1 MSFARVRALIVVG
14 VLTVIALVFVAVTL
28 VRDTQAGKD
37 TAESCPAGYKLAD
50 ARLRLPEDI
59 KINVFNATST
69 PNLANAVKEDFQ
81 NRKFQVLKA
90 GNEPK
95 NKGVDDEV
103 AVLRYGPKGVGSYHV
118 LKAYFLNEAKP
129 EFELERKTD
138 VVDVVIGSDFKQL
151 ATITEVSQAL
161 AQGGGGPQ
169 LPAQTCADPN
179 LT

>member
-14 VLTVIALVFVAVTL
+14 VLAGIALVFVAVTL

-50 ARLRLPEDI
+50 ARLRLPQDI

-69 PNLANAVKEDFQ
+69 TGLAKGVREDFQ

-90 GNEPK
+90 GDEPK
-95 NKGVDDEV
+95 NKGIDEV

-129 EFELERKTD
+129 EFELERDTD

>member
-14 VLTVIALVFVAVTL
+14 VLAGIALVFVAVTL
-28 VRDTQAGKD
+28 VRDTQAGQD
-37 TAESCPAGYKLAD
+37 TAEACPDGYKLAD

-69 PNLANAVKEDFQ
+69 PNQANEVKDDFQ
-81 NRKFQVLKA
+81 NRKFKVLKA

-95 NKGVDDEV
+95 NKGVDRV

-118 LKAYFLNEAKP
+118 LKAYFLNEATP
-129 EFELERKTD
+129 EFDLKRDTD
-138 VVDVVIGSDFKQL
+138 VVDVVIGDEFKQL
-151 ATITEVSQAL
+151 ATQTEVSQAL

-169 LPAQTCADPN
+169 LPAQTCADPS

>member
-14 VLTVIALVFVAVTL
+14 VLAAIALVFVAVTL

-37 TAESCPAGYKLAD
+37 TAEACPPGYKLAD
-50 ARLRLPEDI
+50 ARLRLPQDI

-69 PNLANAVKEDFQ
+69 TGLAKDVKEDFQ

-90 GNEPK
+90 GDEPK
-95 NKGVDDEV
+95 NKGVDGV

-118 LKAYFLNEAKP
+118 LKAYFLNEATR
-129 EFELERKTD
+129 EFDLERDTD

-169 LPAQTCADPN
+169 LPPQTCADPK